1 MTTIRSV
8 TLHCTTNGSYK
19 SYKVELVDAA
29 TGYLVNTQY
38 GRIGGTQK
46 SGTKT
51 PQPVDLTKATKA
63 FDKLVAEKKREG
75 YEVYDSEGA
84 PAATPAPT
92 SAAASAALP
101 ERVDLPI
108 MLLNPIDSQAAA
120 ALIADPAWGMETKF
134 DGERRLICIEDGR
147 AYGLNR
153 RGVPINLSAEILS
166 KIESGLGQ
174 FSGRTVIDGEDL
186 GATYCAFDVLAFD
199 GLDVTD
205 RPLAE
210 RIMYRARLS
219 ERLPALRY
227 ASTAISSEAKRR
239 MFDGACVGLE
249 EGVVFKRLNAPYRN
263 GRPNSG
269 GDALK
274 HKFVETASFKV
285 VGTHPTKRSVR
296 VALHDGTG
304 NWSEVGNVTIPPNHE
319 VPAAGDVVEV
329 AYLYAFRGG
338 SIYQPVYR
346 GRRNDIGVE
355 DCLLTQLKYVQD
367 RAADLPQAA

>member
-1 MTTIRSV
+1 MTAIRSV

-19 SYKVELVDAA
+19 SYKVELIETAA
-29 TGYLVNTQY
+29 GYLVNTQH
-38 GRIGGTQK
+38 GRIGGPQK
-46 SGTKT
+46 PGTKT
-51 PQPVDLTKATKA
+51 PQPVDLSKATKA
-63 FDKLVAEKKREG
+63 FDKLVAEKQRGG
-75 YEVYDSEGA
+75 YEICDSAGA
-84 PAATPAPT
+84 PAATPAPAT
-92 SAAASAALP
+92 AAASAALP

-153 RGVPINLSAEILS
+153 RGVPIKLSAEILS

-199 GLDVTD
+199 GLDITD
-205 RPLAE
+205 KSFAE
-210 RIMYRARLS
+210 RIAYRARLR
-219 ERLPALRY
+219 ERLPALCY

-239 MFDGACVGLE
+239 MFDGACVALD
-249 EGVVFKRLNAPYRN
+249 EGVVFKRMDAPYRN

-269 GDALK
+269 GNALK

-285 VGTHPTKRSVR
+285 VGTHPTKRSIR
-296 VALHDGTG
+296 VALHDGIGT
-304 NWSEVGNVTIPPNHE
+304 WTEVGNVTIPPNHD

-346 GRRNDIGVE
+346 GRRDDIGIE
-355 DCLLTQLKYVQD
+355 DCLLAQLKYVQD
-367 RAADLPQAA
+367 RATDLPQAA